1 MSYNWLQWFR
11 DFLKGE
17 LIMQEERKKIIR
29 YALNFN
35 ILDVATYSGYKGDL
49 IVKITTKERDSAIA
63 IRKFALDLDIKE
75 VVIKQNMDM
84 RSFEIFCVTPDVE
97 VYHLKTDD
105 LLEEVHSEHPVK
117 DVWNGSK

>member
-1 MSYNWLQWFR
+1 
-11 DFLKGE
+11 
-17 LIMQEERKKIIR
+17 MQEERKKIIR